1 MIGLVLF
8 VGRIAVHLSMQNVLR
23 RDNMQ
28 KGVDKEHVP
37 RLSTPRCKTCE
48 YRQVESVEGHRRH
61 YCMFWDNW
69 LTEIKWCNK

>member
-1 MIGLVLF
+1 
-8 VGRIAVHLSMQNVLR
+8 
-23 RDNMQ
+23 MQ